1 MGIACGENG
10 GIFKMM
16 GRFRLVTFAAI
27 AAVAGSLAAGCSKEQ
42 ATSEQGT
49 TEQSATQATA
59 PACDRDCL
67 KGIVDTYLAALVAH
81 DPSQAPMAADA
92 KFVENITPMSVGE
105 GLWKTASAVPTT
117 FAIYV
122 PDPVSEQVGFLGMM
136 QENDKPI
143 ELALRLKVV
152 DSKITEAEHLIAR
165 NLSEANLA
173 NLQTPRPIFLAD
185 VPEDQ
190 RNSRDDMLKIGAS
203 YYDALV
209 TNKGDAAPFDDAD
222 CERHENGMIT
232 VRPPQSA
239 PPTPPAN
246 VSNGA
251 FAILGTMG
259 CTKQID
265 SGAFTYIKRIEPVRV
280 WIADPETGLAF
291 GLSQFRHPMEEKEEK
306 LTGVPGYETIPMNFN
321 PFDLPA
327 AHIFK
332 ISGGKIHE
340 IEAMG
345 FTAPYDAKT
354 GWE

>member
-1 MGIACGENG
+1 
-10 GIFKMM
+10 MM
-16 GRFRLVTFAAI
+16 RPVRSCAFATLI
-27 AAVAGSLAAGCSKEQ
+27 TVAAGLAAGCSQEQ
-42 ATSEQGT
+42 ASNDQGSAQRSE
-49 TEQSATQATA
+49 ATQPTA
-59 PACDRDCL
+59 ACDRDCL
-67 KGIVDTYLAALVAH
+67 KGMVDSYLAALVAH
-81 DPSQAPMAADA
+81 DPAQVRIAPDA
-92 KFVENITPMSVGE
+92 KFVENVTPTMVGE

-122 PDPVSEQVGFLGMM
+122 PDPVAEQVGFIGMM
-136 QENDKPI
+136 EEDGKPI
-143 ELALRLKVV
+143 EVALRLKIE
-152 DSKITEAEHLIAR
+152 DGQITEAEHLIAR
-165 NLSEANLA
+165 NLAENNLA
-173 NLQTPRPIFLAD
+173 NLQTPRPVFLAD
-185 VPEDQ
+185 VPEDH
-190 RNSRDDMLKIGAS
+190 RTARDEMLRIGAT

-209 TNKGDAAPFDDAD
+209 TNVGSAAPFDDTD

-232 VRPPQSA
+232 VRTPQSA
-239 PPTPPAN
+239 PPPPPAN
-246 VSNGA
+246 VNSGA
-251 FAILGTMG
+251 FAILGTLG

-265 SGAFTYIKRIEPVRV
+265 TGAFTYIKRIEPVRV

-306 LTGVPGYETIPMNFN
+306 LTGVPGYDTIPMNFD

-345 FTAPYDAKT
+345 FMAPYNAPT